1 MLSRLL
7 DNGNNLRY
15 YYFILLS
22 DYMRRYKFLQ
32 KEDVYEALN
41 KVRDALL
48 AAKDGNDVEQLMNGL
63 LTFDE
68 RMKIGRRIQIAEC
81 LLNDFRTEEIQS
93 FLKVGRTTIAQVAK
107 NLEDYEKCF
116 QLISARNKKV
126 EKVYKAKSHRLIGGS
141 TKVFKTREYTGFKR
155 KNVAR

>member
-1 MLSRLL
+1 
-7 DNGNNLRY
+7 
-15 YYFILLS
+15 
-22 DYMRRYKFLQ
+22 MRRYKFLQ
-32 KEDVYEALN
+32 KEHVYEALN

-48 AAKDGNDVEQLMNGL
+48 AANNGNDVEQLMNGL

-81 LLNDFRTEEIQS
+81 LLNDFRTQEIQS
-93 FLKVGRTTIAQVAK
+93 LLKVGRTTIAQVAK

-116 QLISARNKKV
+116 HLISARNKKV
-126 EKVYKAKSHRLIGGS
+126 EKVYKAKSHRLVGGS

-155 KNVAR
+155 KNVTR